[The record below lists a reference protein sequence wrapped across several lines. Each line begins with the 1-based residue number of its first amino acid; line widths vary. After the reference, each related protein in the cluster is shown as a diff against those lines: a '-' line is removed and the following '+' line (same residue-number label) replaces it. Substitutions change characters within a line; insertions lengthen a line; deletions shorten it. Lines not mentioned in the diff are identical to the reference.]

1 MATSSPP
8 DLQDRDRVLILVG
21 VLLSLFLAALDQTIV
36 STALPRIV
44 EDLEGVRRYAWVAT
58 AYFLASTALVPVY
71 GKLADTYARKRV
83 VLGAVGLFLT
93 GSMLCGLSGE
103 LGTLPVLG
111 DGMNQLVWFRALQ
124 GAGGAGLISM
134 TYIVIAD
141 LFPPSERGRYQGLVG
156 GVWGIAS
163 VLGPLVGGLLTD
175 HAGGWI
181 PGVEGWRWVFY
192 VNLPVGAVA
201 LWFLLTR
208 MPPLEPVGDEG
219 RPDFFAAVLL
229 LGGLTPLVLAL
240 QLDKGRFPWA
250 PGVAG
255 ADPAQP
261 ESWVTLGMAA
271 AGTALLVWFTRR
283 SRRAESPIVDLRL
296 FDNVVFRRANAGAF
310 FFGAGFL
317 SVVIFLPLFLVNVMG
332 VSATRAGLALVPFSM
347 GLVFGS
353 TAAGQLAS
361 RVGHLRNQ
369 IVVGGALALV
379 GLVLLARM
387 DADVEY
393 ATITGYMVLC
403 GLGFG
408 PSLPLFTLAIQNSV
422 DVRRVGQAT
431 SAAQFFRQI
440 GGTAGTA
447 ILGTV
452 LATTLTGSFAE
463 LELPGEVAEASV
475 DAERL
480 ASTGGG
486 ELPSRIRAAL
496 QEQARTA
503 RAEGRPG
510 EATRLEERAEVEAER
525 IGTEVRAT
533 FTRATN
539 RIYGLTALLVVVAI
553 VLTLRMPER
562 RLRTTLDREEA

>member
-1 MATSSPP
+1 MDSSSPP

-83 VLGAVGLFLT
+83 VLGAVALFLT

-208 MPPLEPVGDEG
+208 MPPLEPLGDEG

-255 ADPAQP
+255 ADPARL

-271 AGTALLVWFTRR
+271 AGVALLVWFTAR

-310 FFGAGFL
+310 FFGAAFL
-317 SVVIFLPLFLVNVMG
+317 SVVIFLPLFLVNVVG

-353 TAAGQLAS
+353 TAAGQLVS

-369 IVVGGALALV
+369 IVAGGALALV

-387 DADVEY
+387 DADVGY
-393 ATITGYMVLC
+393 AAITGYMVLC

-447 ILGTV
+447 VLGTV
-452 LATTLTGSFAE
+452 LATTLTVSFAQ
-463 LELPGEVAEASV
+463 LELPREVAEASV

-486 ELPSRIRAAL
+486 ELPDRIRAAL

-503 RAEGRPG
+503 RAEGRIG
-510 EATRLEERAEVEAER
+510 EAARLEERAEVEAER
-525 IGTEVRAT
+525 VGAEVRAT

-539 RIYGLTALLVVVAI
+539 RIYGLTAFLVVVAI
-553 VLTLRMPER
+553 ALTLRMPER
-562 RLRTTLDREEA
+562 RLRTTQDREEA